1 MRSVERA
8 TGRTITRSMENM
20 LRHLRRMIHLSGSFP
35 STTII
40 NKNTILFLVIKAISV
55 STIV

>member
-1 MRSVERA
+1 VRSVERA
-8 TGRTITRSMENM
+8 TNHTITQFMGNM

-40 NKNTILFLVIKAISV
+40 NKNTILFLVIKAIR
-55 STIV
+55 TT

>member
-40 NKNTILFLVIKAISV
+40 NKNTILFLVIKAIR
-55 STIV
+55 TT